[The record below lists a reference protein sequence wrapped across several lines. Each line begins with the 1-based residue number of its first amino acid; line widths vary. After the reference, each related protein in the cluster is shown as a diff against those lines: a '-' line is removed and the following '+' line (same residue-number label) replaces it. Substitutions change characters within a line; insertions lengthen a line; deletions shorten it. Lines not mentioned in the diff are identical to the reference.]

1 MTDRCW
7 DASYEKLLRG
17 ALPRLAEKETVS
29 PDTSLKSVGLDS
41 LAMVE
46 VLALV
51 ENEYGI
57 TIPDEELSAGV
68 FDTPG
73 TLWTLVSALREQR
86 TPGVA

>member
-1 MTDRCW
+1 MTTDQW
-7 DASYEKLLRG
+7 DASYEELLRG

-29 PDTSLKSVGLDS
+29 PDTSLKAVGLDS

-57 TIPDEELSAGV
+57 TIPDDELVAGV

-86 TPGVA
+86 TAGA